1 MGIERTI
8 DITTEQRKTIL
19 ALLERY
25 LPGAAA
31 WVYGSRA
38 KWTSRP
44 QSDLDLMVFPASEQ
58 HDRVGALREAF
69 EESNLPFQVDLF
81 VWDEVPDS
89 FRKQIETERVVLIEK
104 KDRQETNEWTEYRLA
119 DACTSIDYGLTA
131 SASSCRTGPHFLRIT
146 DIVSG
151 YIDWKKVPHVSV
163 DDDIESKY
171 RLYDGDI
178 VIARTGASTGM
189 SAYVKN
195 PPKAV
200 FASYLVRLQ
209 TKPGFDARFIS
220 YYLKS
225 NIFWEFIHGVLGD
238 KSAQPNASAS
248 TMTAAPLSVTKN
260 KREQSTIANILG
272 SLDDKIELNR
282 RMNETLEEMARALFK
297 SWFIDF
303 DPVRA
308 KMEGRDIGL
317 PKHIADLF
325 PDRMVDSEIGKIPE
339 GWKVGMI
346 GNLASIL
353 GGTTPSTKERQY
365 WEHGSHCW
373 ATPKDL
379 SDLQVPVLLDT
390 ERKITDLGLSK
401 IGSGLLPKGTVL
413 LSSRAPIG
421 YLAVTEIPAA
431 INQGFIAMLPFE
443 KVSTLFLLYW
453 CDAYHDKIESH
464 ANGSTFLEI
473 SKGNFRQ
480 ISIVIPSMSIIEAF
494 DTFVRPLFN
503 NIVSSSRESQI
514 LYTLRDAL
522 LPKLISGEL
531 RVKMEA
537 K

>member
-1 MGIERTI
+1 MSSEWSLGTVGDFFQLVSGYAFKGHNFSTDGVPVIKIKNIKAGYFSTHQFSYVSPDFLDTQPEKI
-8 DITTEQRKTIL
+8 
-19 ALLERY
+19 ALFDDLLISMSGNRHDGSPETWVGKVAHFGEKNIY
-25 LPGAAA
+25 LIN
-31 WVYGSRA
+31 
-38 KWTSRP
+38 
-44 QSDLDLMVFPASEQ
+44 Q
-58 HDRVGALREAF
+58 RVGALR
-69 EESNLPFQVDLF
+69 L
-81 VWDEVPDS
+81 
-89 FRKQIETERVVLIEK
+89 KQNATL
-104 KDRQETNEWTEYRLA
+104 
-119 DACTSIDYGLTA
+119 
-131 SASSCRTGPHFLRIT
+131 
-146 DIVSG
+146 
-151 YIDWKKVPHVSV
+151 
-163 DDDIESKY
+163 
-171 RLYDGDI
+171 
-178 VIARTGASTGM
+178 
-189 SAYVKN
+189 
-195 PPKAV
+195 
-200 FASYLVRLQ
+200 
-209 TKPGFDARFIS
+209 DARFTGFLLSSLQYQEHFIS
-220 YYLKS
+220 IATSSGGQANLS
-225 NIFWEFIHGVLGD
+225 P
-238 KSAQPNASAS
+238 AQILS
-248 TMTAAPLSVTKN
+248 TPVRYPKIS
-260 KREQSTIANILG
+260 EQRAISHILG
-272 SLDDKIELNR
+272 TLDDKIKLNS
-282 RMNETLEEMARALFK
+282 RMNETLEAMARALFK